1 MPAQNPSA
9 SVPEGTCDLSN
20 AAMIFL
26 YLFILYKTD
35 SFTFAILGIGPM
47 ALLADQLCWRR

>member
-1 MPAQNPSA
+1 
-9 SVPEGTCDLSN
+9 
-20 AAMIFL
+20 MIFL